1 MPLSCGLPSIRAFDK
16 EGWEM
21 DMPVHMTTNQN
32 TAARTSAPALR
43 PRPWAA
49 GALALATAVLVAACG
64 GGSDGGTT
72 TPAPNPT
79 PAPAQAQPLD
89 LTILHIND
97 HHSTLESRTKAL
109 QLSAGG
115 SSAVAVSVDAGGF
128 PRVAAA
134 IGELAAQSANVLK
147 LHAGDALTGTLYFNR
162 AGANGEA
169 DAALMNTV
177 CFDAFTLGN
186 HEFDKGDSGLKGF
199 IDLLHKGSCK
209 TPVLSANVRFGA
221 NSALNPS
228 KATDGVNASTV
239 VERGGQKI
247 GIVGVTIAGKTK
259 ASSSPDPDT
268 TFEDEATA
276 AQREIDRLRAQG
288 INKIILMSHIG
299 YDNDLQVV
307 PRLSGVDVVVGAD
320 SHTLLGPDTLRT
332 TGVGTPAGAYPTR
345 LADKDGK
352 PVCVVQAW
360 EYAQVVGELK
370 VRFDANGDVA
380 SCAGT
385 PHVLIGDSFTIGGKA
400 ATDAQLQAIKASVA
414 AAGFLRTTTPLAS
427 ATSVLQPFKDRV
439 SVFNQ
444 KQVATVPQELCSRR
458 VPGGQGTVDYGR
470 SSAACN
476 AEGSVSLRGGDIQ
489 QLVAQAYL
497 DVANAQYGG
506 ADISLQ
512 SGGGVRIPLS
522 GTVSA
527 AQVIQVLPFGNM
539 LFRLDITGTEVK
551 SMLEDGLEAV
561 YGTGGS
567 TGPYPYTGGL
577 RFDVNASAAFGQR
590 VSNIEVRDRQSGN
603 WSALDAAKTYKLFV
617 LSFNATGGDG
627 YKTLAAVP
635 ASRRLDIGVLDAD
648 VFFSYI
654 EKQPKDATSGL
665 PVLSRLPTA
674 LYSTKSFTP
683 PAK

>member
-1 MPLSCGLPSIRAFDK
+1 MP
-16 EGWEM
+16 
-21 DMPVHMTTNQN
+21 DMNN
-32 TAARTSAPALR
+32 TKANARLRRQGPAARS
-43 PRPWAA
+43 WAA
-49 GALALATAVLVAACG
+49 GALALATAALLAACG
-64 GGSDGGTT
+64 GGSDGGGTASPAS
-72 TPAPNPT
+72 PAPM
-79 PAPAQAQPLD
+79 PAPTQAQPLD

-97 HHSTLESRTKAL
+97 HHSTLEAGNKTL

-115 SSAVAVSVDAGGF
+115 SSAVAVSVNAGGF

-134 IGELAAQSANVLK
+134 IGELAAQSPNVLK

-162 AGANGEA
+162 AGADGEA
-169 DAALMNTV
+169 DAAMMNTV

-186 HEFDKGDSGLKGF
+186 HEFDKGDSGLKSF

-221 NSALNPS
+221 NSALNPARTS
-228 KATDGVNASTV
+228 DGVNASTV

-247 GIVGVTIAGKTK
+247 GIVGLTIAGKTK

-268 TFEDEATA
+268 TFEDEIQA

-299 YDNDLQVV
+299 YDYDLQVV
-307 PRLSGVDVVVGAD
+307 PKLSGVDVVVGAD

-345 LADKDGK
+345 LANKDGK
-352 PVCVVQAW
+352 TVCVVQAW

-400 ATDAQLQAIKASVA
+400 ATDAEAQALKASVA
-414 AAGFLRTTTPLAS
+414 ATGFLRTTAPSAA

-439 SVFNQ
+439 AVFNQ
-444 KQVATVPQELCSRR
+444 KLVAMVPQELCSRR
-458 VPGGQGTVDYGR
+458 VPGGVGTVDYGR

-476 AEGSVSLRGGDIQ
+476 TEGSVSLRGGDIQ

-497 DVANAQYGG
+497 EVANAQYGG
-506 ADISLQ
+506 ADLSLQ
-512 SGGGVRIPLS
+512 SGGGVRIPLT
-522 GTVSA
+522 GNVTA
-527 AQVIQVLPFGNM
+527 AQVIQVLPFGNK
-539 LFRLDITGTEVK
+539 LFRLDITGAEVK

-577 RFDVNASAAFGQR
+577 RYDVNASAAFGQR
-590 VSNIEVRDRQSGN
+590 VSNIEVRDARSGN
-603 WSALDAAKTYKLFV
+603 WAALDAARTYKLFV

-635 ASRRLDIGVLDAD
+635 AARRLDIGVLDAD

-654 EKQPKDATSGL
+654 EKQPKDAASGL

>member
-1 MPLSCGLPSIRAFDK
+1 MP
-16 EGWEM
+16 
-21 DMPVHMTTNQN
+21 DMNN
-32 TAARTSAPALR
+32 TKANARLRRQSPAARS
-43 PRPWAA
+43 WAA
-49 GALALATAVLVAACG
+49 GALALATAALLAACG
-64 GGSDGGTT
+64 GGSDGGGTASPAS
-72 TPAPNPT
+72 PAPM
-79 PAPAQAQPLD
+79 PAPTQAQPLD

-97 HHSTLESRTKAL
+97 HHSTLEAGTKTL

-115 SSAVAVSVDAGGF
+115 SSAVAVSVNAGGF

-134 IGELAAQSANVLK
+134 IGELAAQSPNVLK

-162 AGANGEA
+162 AGADGEA
-169 DAALMNTV
+169 DAAMMNTV

-186 HEFDKGDSGLKGF
+186 HEFDKGDSGLKSF

-221 NSALNPS
+221 NSALNPARTS
-228 KATDGVNASTV
+228 DGVNASTV

-247 GIVGVTIAGKTK
+247 GIVGLTIAGKTK

-268 TFEDEATA
+268 TFEDETQA

-299 YDNDLQVV
+299 YDYDLQVV
-307 PRLSGVDVVVGAD
+307 PKLSGVDVVVGAD

-345 LADKDGK
+345 LANKDGK
-352 PVCVVQAW
+352 TVCVVQAW

-400 ATDAQLQAIKASVA
+400 ATDAEAQALKASVA
-414 AAGFLRTTTPLAS
+414 ATGFLRTTAPSAA

-439 SVFNQ
+439 AVFNQ
-444 KQVATVPQELCSRR
+444 KLVATVPQELCSRR
-458 VPGGQGTVDYGR
+458 VPGGVGTVDYGR

-476 AEGSVSLRGGDIQ
+476 TEGSVSLRGGDIQ

-497 DVANAQYGG
+497 EVANAQYGG

-512 SGGGVRIPLS
+512 SGGGVRIPLT
-522 GTVSA
+522 GNVTA
-527 AQVIQVLPFGNM
+527 AQVIQVLPFGNK
-539 LFRLDITGTEVK
+539 LFRLDITGAEVK

-577 RFDVNASAAFGQR
+577 RYDVNASAAFGQR
-590 VSNIEVRDRQSGN
+590 VSNIEVRDARSGN
-603 WSALDAAKTYKLFV
+603 WAALDAARTYKLFV

-635 ASRRLDIGVLDAD
+635 AARRLDIGVLDAD

-654 EKQPKDATSGL
+654 EKQSKDAASGL